1 MEIHSTKLVI
11 YSTLVALGVILM
23 LLGIS
28 WLMFLGIALIMLS
41 AHFSSRKAGRRLLR
55 PTREIMSEGLPQPEI

>member
-28 WLMFLGIALIMLS
+28 WLMFLGIADHAVGS
-41 AHFSSRKAGRRLLR
+41 FFF
-55 PTREIMSEGLPQPEI
+55 TEGWAALA